1 MPELPEVETVRRQLN
16 RRLQGKLIE
25 RVEVIRSGRETPV
38 GIRFTRALTGQ
49 RILSIDRRAKL
60 LIWHLQ
66 NGQAVTAHLK
76 MTGRFVFE
84 RAGYVPQKHDRI
96 FFFFQGL
103 NGPLVWS
110 DVRQFGF
117 MHVVSADELEK
128 IVTKYGP
135 EPLGISVEE
144 LAACLHIPGTR
155 RVKIAL
161 MDQTNIAGVGN
172 IYADEACFRAK
183 VRPGRKL
190 GQLKPKER
198 QLIAQEVQN
207 VLRES
212 ITQQGT
218 SANDY
223 VDTKGEKGGFL
234 ESLQVYGREKELC
247 VRCKTPIK
255 KIVLGQRGTHY
266 CPSCQ
271 K

>member
-16 RRLQGKLIE
+16 RRLKGKVIE
-25 RVEVIRSGRETPV
+25 RVQVLRTGRETPQGV
-38 GIRFTRALTGQ
+38 KFARALTGQ

-60 LIWHLQ
+60 LIWRLQ
-66 NGQAVTAHLK
+66 SGQAVTAHLK

-96 FFFFQGL
+96 LFFFHGL

-128 IVTKYGP
+128 IVAKYGP
-135 EPLGISVEE
+135 EPLEISVQE
-144 LAACLHIPGTR
+144 LAACLRTPGTR

-161 MDQTNIAGVGN
+161 MDQTTIAGVGN

-183 VRPGRKL
+183 VKPGRKL
-190 GQLKPKER
+190 SRLKPKER
-198 QLIAQEVQN
+198 ELVAQEVQN

-212 ITQQGT
+212 IAQQGT

-223 VDTKGEKGGFL
+223 VDTKGERGGFL
-234 ESLQVYGREKELC
+234 ELLRVYGREGKPC
-247 VRCKTPIK
+247 IRCKTPIK

-266 CPSCQ
+266 CPNCQ
-271 K
+271 Q